1 MAERELLPQETAHK
15 QIVRRVEHSAV
26 ETRPRA
32 TGTFGTRTLLR
43 LQRDAGN
50 WTVNRLLMLAR
61 QAEGEG
67 QIAPEVEQAIQTARG
82 GGQALDSAVRVQ
94 MEPALGADFGGVRV
108 HTGGQADALNRSL
121 SARAFTTGQDIFFK
135 QGEYSPGSSGG
146 RELLAH
152 ELTHVVQQNEGVR
165 RAKAPD
171 EEPEED
177 TGGKMLAKFET
188 VQRGKAPDEEPEEET
203 GGKMLAKPIQ
213 AKLTVGAADDP
224 YEQEADQM
232 ASSVMRQ
239 EQQAS
244 QQEAVQ
250 RQSEPDEEE
259 KKRSMQAKMDQ
270 SQVQRQAEV
279 RRYIT

>member
-1 MAERELLPQETAHK
+1 
-15 QIVRRVEHSAV
+15 
-26 ETRPRA
+26 
-32 TGTFGTRTLLR
+32 
-43 LQRDAGN
+43 
-50 WTVNRLLMLAR
+50 MLAR